1 MDKKIK
7 TLEKA
12 VTAMQRK
19 ITQQIP
25 VFRNAPLA
33 QEVTVG
39 TGETMLRQ
47 NPEVSEF
54 RSLVKDYSQLLEA
67 YKELMGSSDNKS
79 NVQTLEEIRSKFKV
93 AK

>member
-1 MDKKIK
+1 MDRKIK

-12 VTAMQRK
+12 ILTVQKK

-54 RSLVKDYSQLLEA
+54 RALVKDYSQLLKA
-67 YKELMGSSDNKS
+67 YKELTADNDNKS
-79 NVQTLEEIRSKFKV
+79 NVQALEDIRSKFKV

>member
-1 MDKKIK
+1 MDRKIK

-12 VTAMQRK
+12 IITVQKK

-54 RSLVKDYSQLLEA
+54 RALVRDYSQLLKA
-67 YKELMGSSDNKS
+67 YKELTADSDNKS
-79 NVQTLEEIRSKFKV
+79 NVQALEDIRSKFKV

>member
-1 MDKKIK
+1 VDRKIK

-12 VTAMQRK
+12 ILTVQKK

-54 RSLVKDYSQLLEA
+54 RALVKDYSQLLKA
-67 YKELMGSSDNKS
+67 YKELTADSDNKS
-79 NVQTLEEIRSKFKV
+79 NVQALEDIRSKFKV

>member
-1 MDKKIK
+1 MDRKIK

-12 VTAMQRK
+12 ILTVQKK

-39 TGETMLRQ
+39 TGATMLRQ

-54 RSLVKDYSQLLEA
+54 RALVKDYSQLLKA
-67 YKELMGSSDNKS
+67 YKELTADSDNKS
-79 NVQTLEEIRSKFKV
+79 NVQALEDIRSKFKV

>member
-1 MDKKIK
+1 MDRKIK

-12 VTAMQRK
+12 IITVQKK

-33 QEVTVG
+33 QEVMVG

-54 RSLVKDYSQLLEA
+54 RALVKDYSQLLKA
-67 YKELMGSSDNKS
+67 YKELTADSDNKS
-79 NVQTLEEIRSKFKV
+79 NVQALEDIRSKFKV

>member
-1 MDKKIK
+1 MDRKIK

-12 VTAMQRK
+12 ILTVQKK

-54 RSLVKDYSQLLEA
+54 RALVKDYSQLLKA
-67 YKELMGSSDNKS
+67 YKELTADSDNKS
-79 NVQTLEEIRSKFKV
+79 NVQALEDIRSKFKV